1 MDILFFAAV
10 ALLIFL
16 KLGKQLGRVDEEEK
30 KMMDA
35 KIAKQKEQIEAIQ
48 GKIIQKITEISEEQ
62 KQAEEKILG
71 DLDATT
77 RASFSDILQR
87 CNISAQFFVNGAKSV
102 FEMTLKAFAA
112 NDLEALKPLLS
123 DNVFAGFEGA
133 INERKLLSQTLTTNL
148 IAINK
153 AEILSAGMFENFAL
167 VVVKISSRQINYISD
182 VSGQIVVGKKDEI
195 NELSDV
201 WTFKK
206 DVTSANPSW
215 VVSNTAS

>member
-1 MDILFFAAV
+1 MDILFFAVV

-35 KIAKQKEQIEAIQ
+35 KIAKQQEQIAAIQ
-48 GKIIQKITEISEEQ
+48 GQIIQKITEISEEQ

-71 DLDATT
+71 DLDTTT

-87 CNISAQFFVNGAKSV
+87 CKISAQFFVNGAKSV

-112 NDLEALKPLLS
+112 NDLEALKPMLS
-123 DNVFAGFEGA
+123 DNVFAGFESA
-133 INERKLLSQTLTTNL
+133 INQRKAQGQTLTTNL

-153 AEILSAGMFENFAL
+153 AEILSAAMFENFAL
-167 VVVKISSRQINYISD
+167 VVMKISSRQINYISD
-182 VSGQIVVGKKDEI
+182 ASGQIVVGRKDEI

-206 DVTSANPSW
+206 DVTSASPIW